1 MKRKIFLVASSL
13 IIFGFSG
20 CAPKMERASTFEEK
34 LSKEFKT
41 NPNKSNIYICRNEAF
56 GAAIN
61 MPIMVDG
68 NFIGKSEGSSHFY
81 LTVEPGIH
89 KIQSLTENVQTI
101 FVPTEK
107 NKNYFV
113 WQEVKMG
120 LWAADSSLHSVN
132 ENDNYGEKCILET
145 PMLKA
150 NH

>member
-1 MKRKIFLVASSL
+1 MKRKIFLVASLL

-20 CAPKMERASTFEEK
+20 CAPKMERASTLEEK
-34 LSKEFKT
+34 SSKEFKT
-41 NPNKSNIYICRNEAF
+41 NPEKSNIYICRNEVL

-61 MPIMVDG
+61 MPIVVDG

-132 ENDNYGEKCILET
+132 ANDNYGEKCILET